1 MEAARPACPLKDGKS
16 LDCGGIS
23 ESGFSVRK
31 ETREETTDERASRV
45 QKGVSVRHEMEAAAG
60 VGSGEWQGMMVR
72 GHLGPRYV
80 MLCSAH
86 LSPSWWLELC
96 P

>member
-45 QKGVSVRHEMEAAAG
+45 QKGY
-60 VGSGEWQGMMVR
+60 
-72 GHLGPRYV
+72 P
-80 MLCSAH
+80 
-86 LSPSWWLELC
+86 
-96 P
+96 